1 MEICPVCPGPRFFQS
16 IRPAE
21 YFRSKMS
28 KFLRPPSAVFRF
40 CIITHVRQL
49 CINVVDSP
57 KKAKSHASLAVAM
70 PGFFVQVKL

>member
-1 MEICPVCPGPRFFQS
+1 MSCLSWSTIFPIYP
-16 IRPAE
+16 E

-49 CINVVDSP
+49 CINFVDSP
-57 KKAKSHASLAVAM
+57 KKAKSHASLAVAIFSIQSFS
-70 PGFFVQVKL
+70 GFFCSG